1 MMENKREVI
10 NLFINKCIK
19 QDQNEDN
26 ILNIAYLIRANLPE
40 FQEQSQGS
48 IHAPSCSLSI

>member
-1 MMENKREVI
+1 MENKREVI

-19 QDQNEDN
+19 KDQNEDN